1 MYLGN
6 VLVGFIFVEKELV
19 IICYGP
25 KQSKDFKRKCF
36 LLDKGY
42 TQSDLMVVHVWHWNI
57 LF

>member
-19 IICYGP
+19 NISYGARL
-25 KQSKDFKRKCF
+25 SKDFKRKCF

-42 TQSDLMVVHVWHWNI
+42 I
-57 LF
+57 